1 MKVEVGARIDFFR
14 GKLSD
19 DIKNFNWQDFFDRL
33 PLYSEYMSDH
43 QGPTSTKSVGNAME
57 QSIGVSFGAA
67 ANGAFLPA
75 ETKLR

>member
-19 DIKNFNWQDFFDRL
+19 DAENFNWQDFFDWL
-33 PLYSEYMSDH
+33 PLYREYMSDR

-67 ANGAFLPA
+67 TDGAFFPA
-75 ETKLR
+75 GMK